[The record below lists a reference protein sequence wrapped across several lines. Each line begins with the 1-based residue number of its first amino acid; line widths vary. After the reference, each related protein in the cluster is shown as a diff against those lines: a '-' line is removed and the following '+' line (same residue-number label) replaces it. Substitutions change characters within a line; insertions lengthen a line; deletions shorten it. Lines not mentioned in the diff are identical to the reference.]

1 MSVNDASM
9 DLSMINLKETGG
21 GGFFFNA
28 EYISR
33 LLGQSVC
40 EMISPSPE
48 PPLKTS

>member
-21 GGFFFNA
+21 GGFFFFNA

-40 EMISPSPE
+40 EMISPL
-48 PPLKTS
+48 PLNHH